1 MEYFTFNKEK
11 IFVDYKDGKLLFMKY
26 VNNQLT
32 ILTEEE
38 TNIILN
44 SLRPNNEYIFNSKEL
59 VELIH
64 ANPSLNR
71 NFEYYHNLLSCVESI
86 IPSKY
91 KSNFYNNLKTLQIDL
106 NLDVVY
112 NEEEKSFYTDSAGY
126 NTKNNKITISPRFI
140 KETKEVSEK
149 TSNQEEFFWREFN
162 HTLLHELFHTAS
174 SNYDKNTGITLGGFC
189 KYPLNDAKFTN
200 RGLTEGM
207 TEVLACYGIPGTI
220 EIACGYY
227 IEELFIDQLSQII
240 GAEPLI
246 ESYFGNLG
254 NELLCEKLKEIDGSS
269 INDYYLFNL
278 IELNYSLKEE
288 NDKQT
293 ILGGIQTKLINYF
306 SKKILKDIE
315 SGLSEKEIRDK
326 ITMYKNY
333 LVTKDVL
340 ITMQKNPD
348 NYPNLSDSLDEFK
361 NLEELVDNLFNG
373 RTR

>member
-1 MEYFTFNKEK
+1 MEYFSFNKEK

-26 VNNQLT
+26 INDKLI

-44 SLRPNNEYIFNSKEL
+44 SLRTNNEHVFNSQEL
-59 VELIH
+59 VDLMH
-64 ANPSLNR
+64 SNSSLNS
-71 NFEYYHNLLSCVESI
+71 NFNYYYNLFSCVESI

-91 KSNFYNNLKTLQIDL
+91 KSNFYNNLKTLQVDL
-106 NLDVVY
+106 NLDVIY

-126 NTKNNKITISPRFI
+126 NTKNNKITISPRYI

-149 TSNQEEFFWREFN
+149 TSNKEEFFWREYN
-162 HTLLHELFHTAS
+162 HTLLHELFHVAS

-207 TEVLACYGIPGTI
+207 TEVLACCGIPGTI

-227 IEELFIDQLSQII
+227 IEELFVDQLSQII
-240 GAEPLI
+240 GPEPLI

-254 NELLCEKLKEIDGSS
+254 NELLCEKLKEIDGSG

-293 ILGGIQTKLINYF
+293 ILGGIQEKLVLYF

-315 SGLSEKEIRDK
+315 NGLSEKEIRNK
-326 ITMYKNY
+326 IIMYKNY

-348 NYPNLSDSLDEFK
+348 NYPNLNDSLDEFK
-361 NLEELVDNLFNG
+361 NLEELVDNLFKD